1 MKKLF
6 HRICVIT
13 ILITTS
19 TFGQLEI
26 CQRQVIP
33 EEHKIFK
40 TLFCLID
47 DIKATKANSVSFDR
61 QQYLRSSTVDFIKS
75 ITNSIELPPLFDN
88 RIFYDMEIVPIEAKV
103 FSDSALVKSKLI
115 ITTLDGNFQEILILN
130 FSKEQNKW
138 LLNDDA
144 DSYRFLSYL
153 NENYNPLSGESITT
167 IPFRQSDKTLIPYRF
182 TSDPEIWEINQK
194 ITWKYLDKWIFAK
207 NSPIDMDIHWYGD
220 PGWPAGNAVF
230 CLDPYWY
237 RIVYSKYN
245 SSDIKAF
252 NLEFYPGAEYP
263 AEPWGITTDD
273 EGKIYVTDK
282 RNDCIIKLFYD
293 IDSNTMGFISKLDIQ
308 GLDNPMDVVC
318 SSGSDPN
325 TSDDDYLLIA
335 NNGARNIIKTDLNG
349 NLINTINQFESGGNC
364 YNFISPT
371 RIAQVP
377 GTHYIAVIDEAFN
390 YLVVGRIEAPNTLL
404 CFNVIEFSRAQ
415 HPKDIGVNC
424 FGDILVT
431 VELNEIFKFTFSGE
445 FLCSYKS
452 ETSYFLSR
460 YTRIND
466 LKYYI
471 FDQVSIDEWSPDNGI
486 KRFIPGS
493 DIFWLNYS
501 QQINKHIFSYNLSD
515 FSEVRLEIINS
526 DNQII
531 KTINYD
537 YMCSGQ
543 HQEIIQ
549 LDEIPTGDY
558 IFRANHSPLYDE
570 TYDDYQQ
577 GWKFSEIKFSSA
589 KK

>member
-1 MKKLF
+1 MKKYF

-13 ILITTS
+13 ILITTT
-19 TFGQLEI
+19 TFSQLEI
-26 CQRQVIP
+26 CQRQIIP

-40 TLFCLID
+40 TLFCLIED
-47 DIKATKANSVSFDR
+47 VKVTKANSVSFYR
-61 QQYLRSSTVDFIKS
+61 QQYLASTDMDFKKS
-75 ITNSIELPPLFDN
+75 MTDSIELPQLFDN

-103 FSDSALVKSKLI
+103 FSDSALIKSKLI
-115 ITTLDGNFQEILILN
+115 ITTIDGNFQEALILN
-130 FSKEQNKW
+130 FNKEDNKW

-194 ITWKYLDKWIFAK
+194 ITWKYLDKWIFAQ
-207 NSPIDMDIHWYGD
+207 NSPIDIDIHWYGD
-220 PGWPAGNAVF
+220 TDWPSGNAVF

-263 AEPWGITTDD
+263 SEPWGITTDD
-273 EGKIYVTDK
+273 QGKIYVSDK

-293 IDSNTMGFISKLDIQ
+293 IDSNAISFISKLDIQ

-325 TSDDDYLLIA
+325 TLDDDYLLIA

-349 NLINTINQFESGGNC
+349 NLINTINEFESGGKC

-371 RIAQVP
+371 RITQIP
-377 GTHYIAVIDEAFN
+377 GTQYIAVIDNALRF
-390 YLVVGRIEAPNTLL
+390 LVIGTIQEPAKVLL
-404 CFNVIEFSRAQ
+404 CYTMIKFVDF
-415 HPKDIGVNC
+415 PTDIGVNC
-424 FGDILVT
+424 FGDIIAT
-431 VELNEIFKFTFSGE
+431 FDNTQIYKFTFSGE

-452 ETSYFLSR
+452 DAFHLTYR

-471 FDQVSIDEWSPDNGI
+471 FDQASADIWSPDNGI

-493 DIFWLNYS
+493 DAFWLNHS
-501 QQINKHIFSYNLSD
+501 QQRNEHIFSYYLSD
-515 FSEVRLEIINS
+515 FSKVRLEIINS

-549 LDEIPTGDY
+549 IDEIPTGDY
-558 IFRANHSPLYDE
+558 ILRVNHTPMYDDN
-570 TYDDYQQ
+570 YGDYQQ
-577 GWKFSEIKFSSA
+577 GWKFSDIKFSSR